1 MKHLSADYWETRWQN
16 NQTGWDI
23 GYVSPPLKAYFDQL
37 NDKQYKILIPGAG
50 NAYEAE
56 YLFNHGFTNVYV
68 VDFSQSAINNFLNRI
83 PTFPKKQAIVANFF
97 ELEEGNFD
105 LIVEQ
110 TFFCALDP
118 SLREDYLVKMKNLL
132 KTGGKL
138 AGLLFHLPEK
148 KDGPPYGG
156 HRDIYAKQFGKY
168 FSINQID
175 FAENSI
181 KPRLGN
187 ELFFE
192 VVKES
197 L

>member
-1 MKHLSADYWETRWQN
+1 MEYLSADYWETRWQN

-37 NDKQYKILIPGAG
+37 DSKQYKILIPGAG

-56 YLFNHGFTNVYV
+56 YLFQQGFKNVFV
-68 VDFSQSAINNFLNRI
+68 VDFSKSAINNFLKRNPSF
-83 PTFPKKQAIVANFF
+83 PTEQAIVSDFF
-97 ELEEGNFD
+97 QLKESHFD
-105 LIVEQ
+105 IIIEQ

-118 SLREDYLVKMKNLL
+118 SLRENYLDKMKSLL
-132 KTGGKL
+132 KPGGKL

-156 HRDIYAKQFGKY
+156 DKEVYLEQFATRFEIIEMDIAK
-168 FSINQID
+168 
-175 FAENSI
+175 NSI
-181 KPRLGN
+181 ESRQGN

-192 VVKES
+192 AENS
-197 L
+197 